1 MNTTPL
7 IEVLKTG
14 FAGLQ
19 ENQSLAPLILP
30 KKKGGHT
37 VRCRHTI
44 HMECL
49 HIVQPDKVLGA
60 VRERLSRRST
70 SR

>member
-19 ENQSLAPLILP
+19 ENQSLALRYPHEFTLPRMSRSSLIKELAP
-30 KKKGGHT
+30 VLT
-37 VRCRHTI
+37 LRQTTQRRHS
-44 HMECL
+44 
-49 HIVQPDKVLGA
+49 GRRFG
-60 VRERLSRRST
+60 REI
-70 SR
+70 